1 MCKMLVKWHVMMI
14 LMTVCGRRQPS
25 AAMFCLNSYLFW
37 LIYLWLWMTSCGIR
51 YRNSKCKLLWVYICC
66 VVFANKIMYSTFSYK
81 KKKMRV
87 ENGSY
92 RIMQGSKNYNI
103 KSDTDSCSI
112 PQKCNQY
119 LVRQSDRISRYRLRL
134 TLNVYETL
142 RPCQMSIACDLE
154 RDQFANSK

>member
-1 MCKMLVKWHVMMI
+1 
-14 LMTVCGRRQPS
+14 
-25 AAMFCLNSYLFW
+25 
-37 LIYLWLWMTSCGIR
+37 MTSCGIR

-103 KSDTDSCSI
+103 KSDTDSCTI
-112 PQKCNQY
+112 PQECNQY
-119 LVRQSDRISRYRLRL
+119 LVRQSACCNRFSIFSTWTSVQNYPSDVRCTHTIHAKWPYIPLSAAFDTERVRNIAPMPNVNRLRSRA
-134 TLNVYETL
+134 
-142 RPCQMSIACDLE
+142 RPIC
-154 RDQFANSK
+154 